1 MTTRCEINKVLF
13 KAKSCAADISVKYV
27 NASRFGY
34 TDKKKEL
41 FNALVFLK
49 GAIRIFNDYSIE
61 GDAVAEDGVL
71 NKFGRKALLSTK
83 NPLSLESKSKKIS
96 VSEEELNCFSRE
108 KLCELSDKI
117 SSICSS
123 CSTC

>member
-1 MTTRCEINKVLF
+1 MTTRCEINRLLF
-13 KAKSCAADISVKYV
+13 KAKSCSSDISIKYI

-34 TDKKKEL
+34 KNKTKEL
-41 FNALVFLK
+41 SNILIFLK
-49 GAIRIFNDYSIE
+49 GAIRILTDYRLESEVFVENCI
-61 GDAVAEDGVL
+61 L
-71 NKFGRKALLSTK
+71 NKFGRKALLSSK

-117 SSICSS
+117 SSICS
-123 CSTC
+123 TC